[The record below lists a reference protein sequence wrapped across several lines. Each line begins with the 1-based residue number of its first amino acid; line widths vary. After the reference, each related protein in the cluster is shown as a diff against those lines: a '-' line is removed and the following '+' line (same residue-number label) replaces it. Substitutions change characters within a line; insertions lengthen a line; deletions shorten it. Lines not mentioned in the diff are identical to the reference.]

1 MGGGGRL
8 SIEEGKHE
16 HVSPEAPCVG
26 QASESQGV
34 QGVSVPL
41 TVQQRLPVVIYN
53 QVRLSVS
60 YKQHTME
67 SK

>member
-34 QGVSVPL
+34 QGVSVDRSTKIASGHLQPGPFICL
-41 TVQQRLPVVIYN
+41 LQTTYDGI
-53 QVRLSVS
+53 
-60 YKQHTME
+60 
-67 SK
+67 